1 MCGIAGLVCSS
12 SDHHPDHHAPLVAR
26 MCELQR
32 HRGPDEEG
40 VTCLGRAC
48 LGSNR
53 LSIIDLSQAGRMPMS
68 DADGDWWIVYNGEI
82 YNYRD
87 LRPQLIERGYRF
99 RSETDTE
106 VVLHAFRE
114 WGVGALDRLVGMFAF
129 AIYQQS
135 SETLT
140 LVRDRFG
147 KKPLYYCWEDD
158 HFLFASELKAL
169 LRVMRQRRVDHRRL
183 AEWALYRNVDW
194 GSSETLVENVRSLLP
209 GHWMQLRRGQ
219 PSAPQPYYLV
229 EAQVDPAIYA
239 DLAQRSAPEITKEIE
254 SLAVTA
260 VRDRLVSDVPVGTLC
275 SGGIDSSLITAL
287 AARDL
292 PKLQVFHISV
302 AGYPGLDESPYAR
315 RATDALGLDLLIH
328 PMEAQDFRAN
338 LARATYHSDSPLTH
352 PNSVAFLLISEFAR
366 RHGVEVL
373 LSGEAADE
381 LFGGYVPR
389 YRRQRQM
396 LVLQRLLARLPAK
409 VRKAIGLAGYA
420 VEGVPITMFSEY
432 EGLLPHAL
440 AFLDRFGREDLRERS
455 LAAYGFVADPME
467 RAVLG
472 AMLADLRNF
481 LAPLLRRLDRMSMA
495 ASVECRVPFLDQRL
509 VHYVL
514 NTPLSYR
521 LKGASD
527 KWVLKKIAENYLPHD
542 LVHRKK
548 VGFPLPVA
556 DYLAPLAREDVFRD
570 GFCLTHLGMHPKGFM
585 AAIANWRSNVHGFFN
600 LLALE
605 IWGRL
610 LILEQTV
617 DEVTEHLL
625 EPATSGR
632 RAHDHRPVP
641 RPAGPAV
648 AAISDGRG
656 DF

>member
-1 MCGIAGLVCSS
+1 MCGIAGLYCLRPEH
-12 SDHHPDHHAPLVAR
+12 DPDHDARVVGR
-26 MCELQR
+26 MCEVQR

-40 VTCLGRAC
+40 VVSLDRAC

-53 LSIIDLSQAGRMPMS
+53 LSIIDLSAAGRMPMS
-68 DADGDWWIVYNGEI
+68 DAAGDWWIVYNGEL

-87 LRPQLIERGYRF
+87 LRRQLIERGVRF

-106 VVLHAFRE
+106 VVLNAIRE
-114 WGVGALDRLVGMFAF
+114 WGLAALDRFNGMFAF
-129 AIYQQS
+129 AIYHRPTA
-135 SETLT
+135 TLT

-147 KKPLYYCWEDD
+147 KKPLYYCVEGDR
-158 HFLFASELKAL
+158 FLFASELKAL
-169 LRVMRQRRVDHRRL
+169 LRVMRERRVDHRRL
-183 AEWALYRNVDW
+183 VEWALYRNVDW
-194 GSSETLVENVRSLLP
+194 GSPTTLVENVRSLLP
-209 GHWMQLRRGQ
+209 GHWLELRDGRA
-219 PSAPQPYYLV
+219 SAPQPYYRV
-229 EAQVDPAIYA
+229 EAQVDPALYA
-239 DLAQRSAPEITKEIE
+239 DVARRSEREITTEIE
-254 SLAVTA
+254 QLAVTA
-260 VRDRLVSDVPVGTLC
+260 VRDRLMSDVPVGTLC

-292 PKLQVFHISV
+292 PNLQVFNIKVVGHP
-302 AGYPGLDESPYAR
+302 ALDESRYAKQ
-315 RATDALGLDLLIH
+315 ATDALGLGLLTY
-328 PMEAQDFRAN
+328 PMEAEDFRAN
-338 LARATYHSDSPLTH
+338 LVRATYHADAPLTH

-366 RHGVEVL
+366 RHGVKVL

-396 LVLQRLLARLPAK
+396 LRLQRVLARLPAK
-409 VRKAIGLAGYA
+409 VRKAIGLAGCA

-432 EGLLPHAL
+432 QGLLPHAL
-440 AFLDRFGREDLRERS
+440 AFLDRFGRDDLRRRS
-455 LAAYGFVADPME
+455 VAAYDFVPDPSE

-472 AMLADLRNF
+472 AMLADLSNF

-495 ASVECRVPFLDQRL
+495 ASVEGRVPFLDQRL

-521 LKGASD
+521 LKGATD
-527 KWVLKKIAENYLPHD
+527 KWTLKTIAEGYLPRD

-570 GFCLTHLGMHPKGFM
+570 GFCLTHLGMHREAFTDT
-585 AAIANWRSNVHGFFN
+585 IAKWRDNVHGFFN

-610 LILEQTV
+610 LILEQPV
-617 DEVTEHLL
+617 EEVTEHVLG
-625 EPATSGR
+625 PAASDRRGR
-632 RAHDHRPVP
+632 SARPDR
-641 RPAGPAV
+641 RPSQPAV
-648 AAISDGRG
+648 AAAANATSDL
-656 DF
+656 

>member
-1 MCGIAGLVCSS
+1 MCGIAGLVCSR
-12 SDHHPDHHAPLVAR
+12 SDHHSDDHAPVVAK

-40 VTCLGRAC
+40 VTDLGRAC

-82 YNYRD
+82 YNYRA
-87 LRPQLIERGYRF
+87 LREQLIARGYRF

-114 WGVGALDRLVGMFAF
+114 WGVAALDRLIGMFAF
-129 AIYQQS
+129 AIYHRP

-147 KKPLYYCWEDD
+147 KKPLYYCWEGD
-158 HFLFASELKAL
+158 HFLFSSELKAL
-169 LRVMRQRRVDHRRL
+169 LRVMRERRVDHRRL
-183 AEWALYRNVDW
+183 VEWALYRNVDW
-194 GSSETLVENVRSLLP
+194 GSSETLVENVRSLLA
-209 GHWMQLRRGQ
+209 GHWMELRDGR
-219 PSAPQPYYLV
+219 PSAQRPYYIA
-229 EAQVDPAIYA
+229 EAQVDPTLYA
-239 DLAQRSAPEITKEIE
+239 DLAKRSVGEITAEIE

-287 AARDL
+287 AARNL
-292 PKLQVFHISV
+292 PDLQVFHVSV
-302 AGYPGLDESPYAR
+302 AGHPALDERRYAQ
-315 RATDALGLDLLIH
+315 RATDALGLRLLSYSMQ
-328 PMEAQDFRAN
+328 PEDFRAN
-338 LARATYHSDSPLTH
+338 LVRAIYHSDAPLTH

-366 RHGVEVL
+366 QHGVEVL

-396 LVLQRLLARLPAK
+396 LWLQRLLMRLPAK
-409 VRKAIGLAGYA
+409 ARKAIGLAGHA
-420 VEGVPITMFSEY
+420 VEGVPITLFSEY

-440 AFLDRFGREDLRERS
+440 AFVDRFGREDLRQRS
-455 LAAYGFVADPME
+455 VAAYGFVADPVE

-472 AMLADLRNF
+472 AMLADLSNF

-521 LKGASD
+521 LKGATD
-527 KWVLKKIAENYLPHD
+527 KWALKKIAEGYLPHD
-542 LVHRKK
+542 LVHREK
-548 VGFPLPVA
+548 VGFPLA
-556 DYLAPLAREDVFRD
+556 GRRLSRAARPR
-570 GFCLTHLGMHPKGFM
+570 GP
-585 AAIANWRSNVHGFFN
+585 IP
-600 LLALE
+600 
-605 IWGRL
+605 GRL
-610 LILEQTV
+610 LL
-617 DEVTEHLL
+617 DL
-625 EPATSGR
+625 SGH
-632 RAHDHRPVP
+632 APEGLH
-641 RPAGPAV
+641 
-648 AAISDGRG
+648 GR
-656 DF
+656 DR